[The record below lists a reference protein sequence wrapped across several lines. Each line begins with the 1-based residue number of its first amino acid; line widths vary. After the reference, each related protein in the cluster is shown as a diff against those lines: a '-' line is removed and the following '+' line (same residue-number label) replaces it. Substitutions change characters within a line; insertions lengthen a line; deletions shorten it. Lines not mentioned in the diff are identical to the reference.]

1 MEDLTMSQFKT
12 YENGNYR
19 VFINL
24 EDGTK
29 IRINDLDFFE
39 ATSPESFDLKITN
52 RCSHGCLMCH
62 EKSTCDGKHGEIL
75 NQKFFDTCHPYTEI
89 AIGGGNPLEHPDLEA
104 FLEMCKEHKFIPSMT
119 VHQTDFMERKEYLK
133 KLCDEKL
140 LYGLGVSVSV
150 VKPELIHALKE
161 FPNVVVH
168 LIAGLTPIERFLQL
182 KNNNLK
188 ILILGYKIFGRG
200 EHLYETIGDTI
211 LDNIR
216 DLRRDLKTMIDEGWF
231 KVVSFDN
238 LAIRQLEVKNLMSKK
253 QWDEFYMGDDGHYTF
268 YIDMVK
274 GEFAKNSLSQER
286 YPIGDMTIDD
296 MFKFI
301 LEKNQD

>member
-1 MEDLTMSQFKT
+1 MEDVIMSQFKT

-29 IRINDLDFFE
+29 IRINDLDYFE

-62 EKSTCDGKHGEIL
+62 ETSTLDGKHGDIL

-104 FLEMCKEHKFIPSMT
+104 FLKMCKDHRFIPSMT
-119 VHQTDFMERKEYLK
+119 VHQMDFMERKEYLK

-150 VKPELIHALKE
+150 VKPELIETLKE
-161 FPNVVVH
+161 FPNAVVH

-188 ILILGYKIFGRG
+188 ILIL
-200 EHLYETIGDTI
+200 
-211 LDNIR
+211 
-216 DLRRDLKTMIDEGWF
+216 
-231 KVVSFDN
+231 
-238 LAIRQLEVKNLMSKK
+238 
-253 QWDEFYMGDDGHYTF
+253 
-268 YIDMVK
+268 
-274 GEFAKNSLSQER
+274 
-286 YPIGDMTIDD
+286 
-296 MFKFI
+296 
-301 LEKNQD
+301 NQCIK